1 VWSGHLTRRDQWGRA
16 LSDVEPR
23 HRGRTPRSRRLL
35 KRVGIGVVVLV
46 MVLSTAAVVAY
57 KHLEGNIGTA
67 EFLKGPR
74 PTPEVLGPINVLVM
88 GSDTREGANG
98 KHIGG
103 DTPGLSDTTILLHL
117 SRDRKFAYGVSLP
130 RDAMVKRPSCPRKNG
145 NGTDPGG
152 ITQFNA
158 AYAVGGP
165 ACTVRT
171 VEQLT
176 GIHIDHFVVV
186 DFVGFKSMVNAINGV
201 TVCVPDEVNDTVG
214 HIQLPAGTYK
224 VNGQQALDY
233 VRVRHD
239 LGAPTGDIGRM
250 KRQQTFISAMI
261 KKVVSAGTLANP
273 VRLLKFLDAATN
285 SLTTD
290 PGFANLKQLASLG
303 SSLKNIGL
311 DNVKFITVPWEPWSE
326 DENRVAWKPEA
337 GQLWRLI
344 RRDRPLTPQFD
355 SDAVT
360 PGSDSAA
367 TAGSSPAGSPSG
379 TPSGTPG
386 GTPSGTPSG
395 SGSAGQSPSSTPT
408 KSEAQKKADAEAAG
422 LCT

>member
-1 VWSGHLTRRDQWGRA
+1 M
-16 LSDVEPR
+16 
-23 HRGRTPRSRRLL
+23 
-35 KRVGIGVVVLV
+35 VV
-46 MVLSTAAVVAY
+46 STVAVVAY
-57 KHLEGNIGTA
+57 KRLEGNIGT
-67 EFLKGPR
+67 EQFLEGPR
-74 PTPEVLGPINVLVM
+74 PAQEVKGPINVLVM

-98 KHIGG
+98 KDIGG

-117 SRDRKFAYGVSLP
+117 SANRKFAYGVSLP
-130 RDAMVKRPSCPRKNG
+130 RDAMVERPACPRKNG
-145 NGTDPGG
+145 NGVDPGG
-152 ITQFNA
+152 MTQFNA
-158 AYAVGGP
+158 AYAIGGP
-165 ACTVRT
+165 ACTVKT
-171 VEQLT
+171 VEKLT
-176 GIHIDHFVVV
+176 GIRINHFVVV
-186 DFVGFKSMVNAINGV
+186 DFVGFKAMVNAINGV
-201 TVCVPDEVNDTVG
+201 TICVPSEVNDTVG
-214 HIQLPAGTYK
+214 HIKLPAGTYK
-224 VNGQQALDY
+224 VTGQQALDY

-311 DNVKFITVPWEPWSE
+311 ENVKFITVPWEPWSE
-326 DENRVAWKPEA
+326 DANRVAWKPDA
-337 GQLWRLI
+337 AQLWKLI
-344 RRDRPLTPQFD
+344 RRDQPLTAQFD

-360 PGSDSAA
+360 PGSDNAA
-367 TAGSSPAGSPSG
+367 TAGSSPASSPSKSASSSPTNSPSGSPSG
-379 TPSGTPG
+379 ST
-386 GTPSGTPSG
+386 
-395 SGSAGQSPSSTPT
+395 QSPSSTPT

>member
-1 VWSGHLTRRDQWGRA
+1 
-16 LSDVEPR
+16 
-23 HRGRTPRSRRLL
+23 
-35 KRVGIGVVVLV
+35 VGIGVAVLL
-46 MVLSTAAVVAY
+46 MVISTIAVVAY
-57 KHLEGNIGTA
+57 KRLEGNIGT
-67 EFLKGPR
+67 EQFLAGPR
-74 PTPEVLGPINVLVM
+74 PTEEVKGPINVLVM

-98 KHIGG
+98 KGIGG

-117 SRDRKFAYGVSLP
+117 SANRQFAYGVSLP
-130 RDAMVKRPSCPRKNG
+130 RDAMVQRPACPRKNG
-145 NGTDPGG
+145 NGVDPGG

-158 AYAVGGP
+158 AYAIGGP
-165 ACTVRT
+165 ACTVKT
-171 VEQLT
+171 VESLT
-176 GIHIDHFVVV
+176 GIRINHFVVV
-186 DFVGFKSMVNAINGV
+186 DFVGFRAMVNAINGV
-201 TVCVPDEVNDTVG
+201 TVCVPTEVNDTVG
-214 HIQLPAGTYK
+214 HIKLPAGTYK

-303 SSLKNIGL
+303 NSLKNIGL
-311 DNVKFITVPWEPWSE
+311 DNVKFITVPWEPWTQ
-326 DENRVAWKPEA
+326 DPNRVAWKPEA
-337 GQLWRLI
+337 AQLWKLI
-344 RRDRPLTPQFD
+344 RRDRPLTAEFS

-360 PGSDSAA
+360 PGSESAA
-367 TAGSSPAGSPSG
+367 TAGASPSS
-379 TPSGTPG
+379 TPSGTASSSPSKAPSASSST
-386 GTPSGTPSG
+386 GTAGTTS
-395 SGSAGQSPSSTPT
+395 SPSSTPT
-408 KSEAQKKADAEAAG
+408 KSEQQKKADAQAAG

>member
-1 VWSGHLTRRDQWGRA
+1 M
-16 LSDVEPR
+16 
-23 HRGRTPRSRRLL
+23 
-35 KRVGIGVVVLV
+35 LV
-46 MVLSTAAVVAY
+46 SAGAVIAY
-57 KHLEGNIGTA
+57 KHFEGNIDTTDFIPGD
-67 EFLKGPR
+67 R
-74 PTPEVLGPINVLVM
+74 PTEEVKGPINVLVM

-98 KHIGG
+98 KGIGG

-117 SRDRKFAYGVSLP
+117 SSNRRFAYGVSLP
-130 RDAMVKRPSCPRKNG
+130 RDAMVERPACPRKNG

-152 ITQFNA
+152 LTQFNA
-158 AYAVGGP
+158 AYAIGGP
-165 ACTVRT
+165 ACTVKT
-171 VEQLT
+171 VEKLT
-176 GIHIDHFVVV
+176 GIRINHFVVV

-224 VNGQQALDY
+224 VTGQQALDY

-273 VRLLKFLDAATN
+273 VRLLKFLNAATN

-303 SSLKNIGL
+303 NSLKGIGL
-311 DNVKFITVPWEPWSE
+311 DNIKFVTVPWEPWTE
-326 DENRVAWKPEA
+326 DPNRVAWKSEA
-337 GQLWRLI
+337 NGLWRLI
-344 RRDRPLTPQFD
+344 RRDKPLSAEFD
-355 SDAVT
+355 TDAVT
-360 PGSDSAA
+360 PGSGA
-367 TAGSSPAGSPSG
+367 TAGA
-379 TPSGTPG
+379 
-386 GTPSGTPSG
+386 
-395 SGSAGQSPSSTPT
+395 SPSSTPGGT
-408 KSEAQKKADAEAAG
+408 SSGSSSPGTSTPSKTPSPTPTQSQEEKDAAAEAAG

>member
-1 VWSGHLTRRDQWGRA
+1 MLMIVSGG
-16 LSDVEPR
+16 
-23 HRGRTPRSRRLL
+23 
-35 KRVGIGVVVLV
+35 
-46 MVLSTAAVVAY
+46 AVVAY
-57 KHLEGNIGTA
+57 KHFEGNIDKTP
-67 EFLKGPR
+67 FLAGPR
-74 PTPEVLGPINVLVM
+74 PTEEVKGPINVLVM

-98 KHIGG
+98 KGIGG

-117 SRDRKFAYGVSLP
+117 SANRKFAYGVSLP
-130 RDAMVKRPSCPRKNG
+130 RDAMVERPPCPRKNG
-145 NGTDPGG
+145 RGTDPGG
-152 ITQFNA
+152 MTQFNA

-165 ACTVRT
+165 ACTVKT
-171 VEQLT
+171 VEHLT
-176 GIHIDHFVVV
+176 GIRINHFVVV

-201 TVCVPDEVNDTVG
+201 TVCVPEEVNDTVG

-224 VNGQQALDY
+224 VTGQQALDY

-311 DNVKFITVPWEPWSE
+311 DNVKFITVPWEPWPQ
-326 DENRVAWKPEA
+326 DTNRVAWKPEA

-344 RRDRPLTPQFD
+344 RRDRQLTGQFD
-355 SDAVT
+355 ADAVT
-360 PGSDSAA
+360 PGSGNAA
-367 TAGSSPAGSPSG
+367 TAGASPSGSPGGSPSG
-379 TPSGTPG
+379 S
-386 GTPSGTPSG
+386 PSG
-395 SGSAGQSPSSTPT
+395 SASPGTQSPSSTPT

>member
-1 VWSGHLTRRDQWGRA
+1 MGSN
-16 LSDVEPR
+16 LSDAEPR

-35 KRVGIGVVVLV
+35 KRIGIGVAVLL
-46 MVLSTAAVVAY
+46 MVLSTIAVVAY
-57 KHLEGNIGTA
+57 KRLEGNIGTA
-67 EFLKGPR
+67 NFLSGPR
-74 PTPEVLGPINVLVM
+74 PTPEVTGPINVLVM

-98 KHIGG
+98 KGIGG

-117 SRDRKFAYGVSLP
+117 SANRKFAYGVSLP
-130 RDAMVKRPSCPRKNG
+130 RDAMVQRPSCPRKNG
-145 NGTDPGG
+145 NGVDPGG
-152 ITQFNA
+152 MTQFNA

-165 ACTVRT
+165 ACTVKT

-176 GIHIDHFVVV
+176 GVRINHFVVV
-186 DFVGFKSMVNAINGV
+186 DFVGFRNMVNAINGV
-201 TVCVPDEVNDTVG
+201 TVCVPQEVNDTVG

-303 SSLKNIGL
+303 TSLKSIGL
-311 DNVKFITVPWEPWSE
+311 ENVKFITVPWEPWSE
-326 DENRVAWKPEA
+326 DPNRVAWKPEA
-337 GQLWRLI
+337 TQLWRLI
-344 RRDRPLTPQFD
+344 RRDRQLTPEFD
-355 SDAVT
+355 ADAVT

-367 TAGSSPAGSPSG
+367 TAGSSPSSSPTTTPAGSPSG
-379 TPSGTPG
+379 SPSASPTPS
-386 GTPSGTPSG
+386 
-395 SGSAGQSPSSTPT
+395 SAPT

>member
-1 VWSGHLTRRDQWGRA
+1 MVISGG
-16 LSDVEPR
+16 
-23 HRGRTPRSRRLL
+23 
-35 KRVGIGVVVLV
+35 
-46 MVLSTAAVVAY
+46 AVIAY
-57 KHLEGNIGTA
+57 KHFEGNIAKTP
-67 EFLKGPR
+67 FLAGPR
-74 PTPEVLGPINVLVM
+74 PTEEVKGPINVLVM

-98 KHIGG
+98 KGIGG

-117 SRDRKFAYGVSLP
+117 SANRKFAYGVSLP
-130 RDAMVKRPSCPRKNG
+130 RDAMVERPACPRKNG
-145 NGTDPGG
+145 RGTDPGG
-152 ITQFNA
+152 MTQFNA

-165 ACTVRT
+165 ACTVKT
-171 VEQLT
+171 VEHLT
-176 GIHIDHFVVV
+176 GIRINHFVVV

-201 TVCVPDEVNDTVG
+201 TVCVPEEVNDTVG

-224 VNGQQALDY
+224 VTGQQALDY

-261 KKVVSAGTLANP
+261 KKVVSAGTLTNP

-311 DNVKFITVPWEPWSE
+311 DRVKFITVPWEPWPQ
-326 DENRVAWKPEA
+326 DTNRVAWKPEA
-337 GQLWRLI
+337 SQLWRLI
-344 RRDRPLTPQFD
+344 RRDRPLTGQFD
-355 SDAVT
+355 ADAVT
-360 PGSDSAA
+360 PGSGTAA
-367 TAGSSPAGSPSG
+367 TAGASPSGSASGSPSG
-379 TPSGTPG
+379 S
-386 GTPSGTPSG
+386 PSG
-395 SGSAGQSPSSTPT
+395 SASGSASPGTQSPSSTPT
-408 KSEAQKKADAEAAG
+408 KSDAQKKADAEAAG